1 MESVWAKKA
10 WASRA
15 HRLGKIK
22 VNVAVTHVTERYDPD
37 VVDQPLADGV
47 ARDKTLRP

>member
-1 MESVWAKKA
+1 MESVGQEGLGV
-10 WASRA
+10 SA

-37 VVDQPLADGV
+37 VVDQLLADGC
-47 ARDKTLRP
+47 RP